1 MERHGYKNGYGAYEC
16 RSLDSFMWRGYL
28 DLPSTGH
35 LFWWLTRTLS
45 IGTKKRI
52 KLWIVECCLQQL
64 WYSRLWNNRNRKLSI
79 WGKKVSCQLLNFLN
93 LAVYKHNYLQSEENS
108 TRIESQN
115 FSSHQGTYYWLW
127 STSTWQH
134 SNAWK
139 RTYCR
144 CQASFSILKSKE
156 LWTTILWKGR
166 LLRNSE

>member
-115 FSSHQGTYYWLW
+115 FTKFQL
-127 STSTWQH
+127 TSRNILLALVDFDLAALKCLKKDILQMP
-134 SNAWK
+134 
-139 RTYCR
+139 
-144 CQASFSILKSKE
+144 SIFFYSQIE
-156 LWTTILWKGR
+156 GIMNNNFVER
-166 LLRNSE
+166 